1 MSAEL
6 IVLFL
11 LYPLF
16 GVFTI
21 CTLAKYRMRV
31 ATVLYTIAF
40 FVLFLFLP
48 TFTGRNLMLE
58 AATDDAFSW
67 SLSSVGRVAWSS
79 VETATNYLSWSFFVA
94 ILISLFLCLSAVSVA
109 LTAIRIVRSIRQ
121 RKGPYRMIGVRR
133 ASRVARPPRKVYS
146 KPKFCHTF
154 CRYNC

>member
-11 LYPLF
+11 LYPLVGF
-16 GVFTI
+16 CTI
-21 CTLAKYRMRV
+21 CTLARYKMRV
-31 ATVLYTIAF
+31 ATGVYTAAF
-40 FVLFLFLP
+40 FILLLFLP

-58 AATDDAFSW
+58 AVADDTFSW
-67 SLSSVGRVAWSS
+67 SLSSVGRIAWSS
-79 VETATNYLSWSFFVA
+79 VETATSYLSWSFFVA

-109 LTAIRIVRSIRQ
+109 LTAIRIVRSIRL
-121 RKGPYRMIGVRR
+121 RKEPFRIVGVRR
-133 ASRVARPPRKVYS
+133 TSRVSRSPRKVYS